1 MLGLGSDTFLW
12 EDTCVQKSEYWLI
25 SRSRPIR
32 GDDRWNSN
40 KRNKEKTN
48 KLSDKTYLSIFM
60 FVWGWQTYHSS
71 LTAKKRKSGEKKL
84 SLFDVNSFWKPLLMF
99 SVYFR
104 HILEQLS
111 GICSKTYILITQH
124 ISGCFFFDKIRG
136 KDENSV
142 MSAQQR
148 KRYQVRVIFL
158 QYTQKRPKHDICPYS
173 AHQFLRQ
180 KSFNKI
186 A

>member
-25 SRSRPIR
+25 ARSRPIR

-71 LTAKKRKSGEKKL
+71 LTAKKRKSGEKKIVTVWCKLVLKTSSDVL
-84 SLFDVNSFWKPLLMF
+84 SVLPPYFGATVRQYVNSFTERWIIYLVNSVFNHSPRGESVNFFTRWWKLDVDNSPLSEMF
-99 SVYFR
+99 SP
-104 HILEQLS
+104 
-111 GICSKTYILITQH
+111 
-124 ISGCFFFDKIRG
+124 ISEI
-136 KDENSV
+136 
-142 MSAQQR
+142 
-148 KRYQVRVIFL
+148 
-158 QYTQKRPKHDICPYS
+158 
-173 AHQFLRQ
+173 
-180 KSFNKI
+180 
-186 A
+186 